1 MAAQQKLGDTAF
13 ILGTPRGSQM
23 IVAIHQ
29 PHYLPWLG
37 YLHRMAQVDLFIV
50 LDHVQFE
57 RRNHQ
62 NRSQI
67 RVDGEARWLTVPVV
81 QRSQKERIIDKLV
94 DNENP
99 RPWGRIHF
107 STLCHAYREA
117 EHFKTYAGAVREILH
132 ARWERLAELDRAM
145 LDLLRDALEIRTPL
159 ARSSELGV
167 DGAKSD
173 LILNLCRAAGADA
186 LLAGFGGSRRYL
198 DVEAFAR
205 EGVSIQWHDFKHPTY
220 RQCGRQ
226 PFIAGLAAID
236 LLFNCGPQSRA
247 ILFDE
252 TATRKLRA
260 AA

>member
-1 MAAQQKLGDTAF
+1 
-13 ILGTPRGSQM
+13 M

-67 RVDGEARWLTVPVV
+67 RNDGKAHWLTVPVV
-81 QRSQKERIIDKLV
+81 QRSQKERISEKLID
-94 DNENP
+94 NSG
-99 RPWGRIHF
+99 RPWGPQHHATMR
-107 STLCHAYREA
+107 HAYRHA
-117 EHFKTYAGAVREILH
+117 PHFGAYASALREILE
-132 ARWERLAELDRAM
+132 ARWERLADLDRAM
-145 LDLLRDALEIRTPL
+145 LDLMRDAFQIRTPL

-198 DVEAFAR
+198 DAERFAQ
-205 EGVSIQWHDFKHPTY
+205 EGVRIHWHEFSHPTY
-220 RQCGRQ
+220 PQCG
-226 PFIAGLAAID
+226 PEAFIPGLAAVD
-236 LLFNCGPQSRA
+236 LLFNCGPHSGA
-247 ILFDE
+247 ILTGHAAGE
-252 TATRKLRA
+252 LRA